1 VSWIESPVMLEP
13 IATLIILVT
22 CALLLQWRVGRQS
35 QSFVSSRYAQLE
47 YCVTLI
53 QNMQKHR
60 GLGGQ
65 SAQAAVRQREQLA
78 FQLDRQWQDWTQIFA
93 DPSSPARETVPEWI
107 LSWAQLR
114 QNPADFDGHCALID
128 RLLTTLALV
137 ERIQPER
144 TQVVCRPSAA
154 LGLAE
159 RCRDVEDLA
168 RLRGLAVRAA
178 GHTRCPIE
186 LEVPLRYLW
195 QRVSLASW
203 QDSAITLALREIQQ
217 QLLDATKT
225 AIAPARCFELL
236 TPSIDRALDELR
248 RLCETKTA
256 VAQSPPSVILP
267 SEQMRSW
274 REARTK
280 I

>member
-1 VSWIESPVMLEP
+1 MSWIDPPVMFEP

-22 CALLLQWRVGRQS
+22 CALLLQWRAGRQS
-35 QSFVSSRYAQLE
+35 QSFVSARNAQLE

-53 QNMQKHR
+53 QNVQKHR

-65 SAQAAVRQREQLA
+65 SAQPAVRQREQLA
-78 FQLDRQWQDWTQIFA
+78 FQLDRQWQGWTQIFSDHA
-93 DPSSPARETVPEWI
+93 LLKRESTPEWL
-107 LSWAQLR
+107 LSWPQLR
-114 QNPADFDGHCALID
+114 QTPADFDGHCALID
-128 RLLTTLALV
+128 RLLTILALV
-137 ERIQPER
+137 ER
-144 TQVVCRPSAA
+144 TQFHTSRHPTA
-154 LGLAE
+154 LKLAE

-178 GHTRCPIE
+178 AHARCPIE

-195 QRVSLASW
+195 QRVNLASW

-225 AIAPARCFELL
+225 SIAPARCFELL

-248 RLCETKTA
+248 RLSETKTA
-256 VAQSPPSVILP
+256 IPVNPTSAVLP
-267 SEQMRSW
+267 SEQLRSW
-274 REARTK
+274 REAR
-280 I
+280 IRP

>member
-1 VSWIESPVMLEP
+1 MIWIEPLLTLCALVM
-13 IATLIILVT
+13 
-22 CALLLQWRVGRQS
+22 CALLLQWRVGRHS
-35 QSFVSSRYAQLE
+35 QNLVSSRNTQLE

-65 SAQAAVRQREQLA
+65 SALAAVRQREQLA

-93 DPSSPARETVPEWI
+93 GQSSAAASAPEWV
-107 LSWAQLR
+107 LSWPQLR
-114 QNPADFDGHCALID
+114 QTPADFDAHCALID

-137 ERIQPER
+137 ERTQPASQSS
-144 TQVVCRPSAA
+144 TA
-154 LGLAE
+154 LRLTE

-168 RLRGLAVRAA
+168 RLRGLSVRAA
-178 GHTRCPIE
+178 GHPRCPIE

-195 QRVSLASW
+195 QRVNLASW

-217 QLLDATKT
+217 QLLDATRT
-225 AIAPARCFELL
+225 VITPARCFELL

-248 RLCETKTA
+248 QMSETKTA
-256 VAQSPPSVILP
+256 VVQSSASVVLP
-267 SEQMRSW
+267 SDQMRSW